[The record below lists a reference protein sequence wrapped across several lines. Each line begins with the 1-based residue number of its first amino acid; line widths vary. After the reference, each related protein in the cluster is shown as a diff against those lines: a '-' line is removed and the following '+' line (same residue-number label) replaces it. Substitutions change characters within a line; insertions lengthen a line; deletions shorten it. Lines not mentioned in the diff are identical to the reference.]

1 MSKDIVNEIKKLIEN
16 STDEEVRSLLFQMA
30 VIMHSKKEAGVPDE
44 FILEDL
50 MESFNRFRSYKEQ
63 ERYSSLRNAERV
75 HIVFGEASAGSLS
88 VALKELESQDYV
100 LSLHDSFSYGP
111 IWNLHEEQ
119 GLSNRKEW
127 LQDHINVDEEYIDQY
142 VENRKETIQT
152 IEALHGHIP
161 IYIWSGENALEY
173 TGLRYVLYLIRSKLN
188 SIRLMNPSVIHPRLF
203 PVAQVDYS
211 LLHTGEISPRQ
222 WKGMLEQCASASP
235 LSKPDRQR
243 LVREWETLSTT
254 EERLRIWKDGKL
266 QSVEEDYYD
275 NYLIQITRAIH
286 ETQTERDYI
295 KSARIIGEVMGTLEQ
310 SIVDSFFEYRI
321 RTLILKGVFEIKGV
335 PKAMRYYSV
344 KLR

>member
-1 MSKDIVNEIKKLIEN
+1 MSKDMVNEIRKLVEK

-30 VIMHSKKEAGVPDE
+30 VILHSKKEAGVSEE

-50 MESFNRFRSYKEQ
+50 MENFNRFRSYKEQ
-63 ERYSSLRNAERV
+63 ARYSSLRNAERV
-75 HIVFGEASAGSLS
+75 HIVFGESSAGSLS

-111 IWNLHEEQ
+111 IWKLHEEK
-119 GLSNRKEW
+119 GLS
-127 LQDHINVDEEYIDQY
+127 
-142 VENRKETIQT
+142 NRKETIQT
-152 IEALHGHIP
+152 IEAVPSHIP

-173 TGLRYVLYLIRSKLN
+173 TGLRYVLYLLRSISN
-188 SIRLMNPSVIHPRLF
+188 SIHFMNPSVIHPRLF
-203 PVAQVDYS
+203 PVEQVDYS

-222 WKGMLEQCASASP
+222 WKGMLDQCASASP
-235 LSKPDRQR
+235 LSKPDRQG

-254 EERLRIWKDGKL
+254 EERLRIRKDGKL
-266 QSVEEDYYD
+266 QSIEEDYYD
-275 NYLIQITRAIH
+275 NYLVQITREIH

-295 KSARIIGEVMGTLEQ
+295 KTARIIGEVMGSLEQ
-310 SIVDSFFEYRI
+310 SIGDSFFEYRI